1 MAFPVQRHAWKTN
14 TAGGKGKALLLVH
27 GIGNSK
33 PGDYDFL
40 LPKLQA
46 ALGPEFGDSA
56 VYSLYYDVLN
66 DWVKDKIQAEAA
78 AAKVAGVLSP
88 KFGGALGA
96 GLAEYAGDV
105 LWPILSASARQA
117 IQSAYLKQLQGM
129 VLDGIAAGFPP
140 EVQNLSI
147 LCHSLGCFHTYE
159 VLHACVKDPSQKL
172 HPAKDGVRFAN
183 VVYMASPAQLIRSVA
198 GSISALVPKGLA
210 VLNPQGLR
218 CPIGISASGRRVPS
232 VKRWVS
238 ITGSLDPVGG
248 HLLGKKMDWAYMNVP
263 ADAPFTGQTSLI
275 DPQTWIQASNE
286 AELKTVLAE
295 ALATRKLGQIPI
307 RDPHSWGEY
316 ITGHAGD
323 LRQWLV
329 A

>member
-1 MAFPVQRHAWKTN
+1 MAFPVQRQAWKPL

-46 ALGPEFGDSA
+46 ALGPDYGNSV

-78 AAKVAGVLSP
+78 AAKMAGVLGP
-88 KFGGALGA
+88 KFGGALGTA
-96 GLAEYAGDV
+96 LGEYVGDV

-117 IQSAYLKQLQGM
+117 IQSAYLKQLQAM

-140 EVQNLSI
+140 EDQNLSI

-159 VLHACVKDPSQKL
+159 VLHACLNDPSQKL
-172 HPAKDGVRFAN
+172 HPAKNGVRFSN
-183 VVYMASPAQLIRSVA
+183 VVFMASPAQLIRSVA
-198 GSISALVPKGLA
+198 ASISALVPKGLA

-218 CPIGISASGRRVPS
+218 CPIGVSASGRRIPS

-248 HLLGKKMDWAYMNVP
+248 HLLGKKLDWAYMTVP
-263 ADAPFTGQTSLI
+263 ADPPFAGQTSLI
-275 DPQTWIQASNE
+275 DSQTWIQASNE
-286 AELKTVLAE
+286 AEFKIVLSE
-295 ALATRKLGQIPI
+295 ALTARKLGPIPI

-316 ITGHAGD
+316 ISGHAQD
-323 LRQWLV
+323 LHQWLT